1 MNPIYW
7 YILYALLGL
16 VLIGVA
22 AYLIRKNLSN
32 SNKLKFSKGLENGS
46 TDPEN
51 ENTELESRN
60 EIRQPTQGEFNLDD
74 PNELKYLSIHLLAK
88 QEKQPE
94 FELLQTKVIANG
106 LTYQDSK
113 KVFLKTDSNN
123 KVHFYIVNGEGDG
136 QLSQGS
142 KISLVTFVLPL
153 QGQKNIL
160 KIFEDMITLARNLAS
175 SFEMKLLDDDFNSMS
190 DQTINDYKERAAEID
205 INFGNN
211 VARRRI
217 N

>member
-1 MNPIYW
+1 M
-7 YILYALLGL
+7 
-16 VLIGVA
+16 LIAVA
-22 AYLIRKNLSN
+22 AYLIRKKVST
-32 SNKLKFSKGLENGS
+32 SNKLKFSKDLDNIS
-46 TDPEN
+46 TDQES
-51 ENTELESRN
+51 ENTQPESKN
-60 EIRQPTQGEFNLDD
+60 EIRQPTQGEFDLDD

-106 LTYQDSK
+106 LTYQDNK
-113 KVFLKTDSNN
+113 KVFVKVDSNH
-123 KVHFYIVNGEGDG
+123 KVLFYIVNGEGDG
-136 QLSQGS
+136 VLNQESN
-142 KISLVTFVLPL
+142 ISLVTFVLPL

-160 KIFEDMITLARNLAS
+160 KIFEDMIALARNLAS

-190 DQTINDYKERAAEID
+190 DQTITNYKERAAEID

>member
-1 MNPIYW
+1 M
-7 YILYALLGL
+7 
-16 VLIGVA
+16 LIAVA
-22 AYLIRKNLSN
+22 AYLIRKKVST
-32 SNKLKFSKGLENGS
+32 SNKLKFSKDLDNIS
-46 TDPEN
+46 TDQES
-51 ENTELESRN
+51 ENTQPESKN
-60 EIRQPTQGEFNLDD
+60 EIRQPTQGEFDLDD

-94 FELLQTKVIANG
+94 FELLQTKIIANG
-106 LTYQDSK
+106 LTYQDNK
-113 KVFLKTDSNN
+113 KVFVKVDSNH
-123 KVHFYIVNGEGDG
+123 KVLFYIVNGEGDG
-136 QLSQGS
+136 VLNQESN
-142 KISLVTFVLPL
+142 ISLVTFVLPL

-160 KIFEDMITLARNLAS
+160 KIFEDMIALARNLAS

-190 DQTINDYKERAAEID
+190 DQTITNYKERAAEID

>member
-1 MNPIYW
+1 M
-7 YILYALLGL
+7 
-16 VLIGVA
+16 LIGVA
-22 AYLIRKNLSN
+22 AYLIRKKVLT
-32 SNKLKFSKGLENGS
+32 SNKLKFSKDLDNSS
-46 TDPEN
+46 TNQES
-51 ENTELESRN
+51 ENTQEESKN
-60 EIRQPTQGEFNLDD
+60 EIRQPTQGEFDLDD

-88 QEKQPE
+88 QERQPE

-113 KVFLKTDSNN
+113 KVFVKVDSNH
-123 KVHFYIVNGEGDG
+123 KVLFYIVNGEDDG
-136 QLSQGS
+136 VLNQES

-160 KIFEDMITLARNLAS
+160 KIFEDMIALARNLAS

-190 DQTINDYKERAAEID
+190 DQTITNYKERAAEID
-205 INFGNN
+205 INLGNN

>member
-1 MNPIYW
+1 MNPLYW

-16 VLIGVA
+16 VLIGVV

-32 SNKLKFSKGLENGS
+32 SNKLKFSKGLDNSS
-46 TDPEN
+46 TNQEN
-51 ENTELESRN
+51 ENTESESRN

-88 QEKQPE
+88 QGKQPE

-113 KVFLKTDSNN
+113 KAFLKTDSNN
-123 KVHFYIVNGEGDG
+123 RVLFYIVNGESDG
-136 QLSQGS
+136 ELNQESN
-142 KISLVTFVLPL
+142 ISLVTFVLPL

-160 KIFEDMITLARNLAS
+160 KIFEDMIALARNLAS

-190 DQTINDYKERAAEID
+190 DQTITNYKERAAEID

>member
-1 MNPIYW
+1 M
-7 YILYALLGL
+7 
-16 VLIGVA
+16 LIGVA
-22 AYLIRKNLSN
+22 AYLIRKKVLT
-32 SNKLKFSKGLENGS
+32 SNKLKFSKDLDNSYTNQES
-46 TDPEN
+46 
-51 ENTELESRN
+51 ENTQEESKN
-60 EIRQPTQGEFNLDD
+60 EIRQPTQGEFDLDD

-88 QEKQPE
+88 QERQPE

-113 KVFLKTDSNN
+113 KVFVKVDSSQ
-123 KVHFYIVNGEGDG
+123 KVLFYIVNGEDDG
-136 QLSQGS
+136 VLNQES

-160 KIFEDMITLARNLAS
+160 KIFEDMIALARNLAS

-190 DQTINDYKERAAEID
+190 DQTITNYKERAAEID
-205 INFGNN
+205 INLGNN

>member
-1 MNPIYW
+1 M
-7 YILYALLGL
+7 
-16 VLIGVA
+16 LIGVA
-22 AYLIRKNLSN
+22 AYLIRKKVLT
-32 SNKLKFSKGLENGS
+32 SNKLKFSKDLDNSS
-46 TDPEN
+46 TNQES
-51 ENTELESRN
+51 ENTQEESKN
-60 EIRQPTQGEFNLDD
+60 EIRQPTQGEFDLDD

-88 QEKQPE
+88 QERQPE

-113 KVFLKTDSNN
+113 KVFLKVDSNN
-123 KVHFYIVNGEGDG
+123 IVLFYIVNGEDDG
-136 QLSQGS
+136 VLNQES

-160 KIFEDMITLARNLAS
+160 KIFEDMIALARNLAS

-190 DQTINDYKERAAEID
+190 DQTITNYKERAAEID
-205 INFGNN
+205 INLGNN

>member
-1 MNPIYW
+1 M
-7 YILYALLGL
+7 
-16 VLIGVA
+16 LIGVA
-22 AYLIRKNLSN
+22 AYLIRKKVLT
-32 SNKLKFSKGLENGS
+32 SNKLKFSKDLDNSYTNQES
-46 TDPEN
+46 
-51 ENTELESRN
+51 ENTQEESKN
-60 EIRQPTQGEFNLDD
+60 EIRQPTQGEFDLDD

-88 QEKQPE
+88 QERQPE

-106 LTYQDSK
+106 LNYQDSK
-113 KVFLKTDSNN
+113 KVFVKVDSSQ
-123 KVHFYIVNGEGDG
+123 KVLFYIVNGEDDG
-136 QLSQGS
+136 VLNQES

-160 KIFEDMITLARNLAS
+160 KIFEDMIALARNLAS

-190 DQTINDYKERAAEID
+190 DQTITNYKERAAEID
-205 INFGNN
+205 INLGNN